1 MNSTWIRI
9 GCACLGAIALAGCQQ
24 DRDTDDTDVTVT
36 SRSRMEADERVAND
50 RVEVRTDRTTVD
62 NERMSSRA
70 ERVARTQF
78 SGADVNDVDAVVSSS
93 GETFY
98 AAELA
103 GDRQVIF
110 DDDGVAV
117 TDPIPDV
124 SSNVDAEVT
133 IERTERMD

>member
-9 GCACLGAIALAGCQQ
+9 SCACLGAMVLAGCQQ

-36 SRSRMEADERVAND
+36 ARSRMEADEQVAND
-50 RVEVRTDRTTVD
+50 RVEVRADRTTVD
-62 NERMSSRA
+62 NERMSPQA
-70 ERVARTQF
+70 QRVARTQF
-78 SGADVNDVDAVVSSS
+78 SGAEVDDAVVSSS

-110 DDDGVAV
+110 NDDGVAV

-124 SSNVDAEVT
+124 SSDVDAEVT
-133 IERTERMD
+133 IERGERLD

>member
-9 GCACLGAIALAGCQQ
+9 SCACLGAMVLAGCQQ

-36 SRSRMEADERVAND
+36 ARSRMEADEQVAND
-50 RVEVRTDRTTVD
+50 RVEVRADRTTVD
-62 NERMSSRA
+62 NERMSPQA
-70 ERVARTQF
+70 QRVARTQF
-78 SGADVNDVDAVVSSS
+78 SGAEVDDAVVSSS

-110 DDDGVAV
+110 NDDGVAV

-124 SSNVDAEVT
+124 SSDVDAEVT
-133 IERTERMD
+133 IERSERLD

>member
-1 MNSTWIRI
+1 M
-9 GCACLGAIALAGCQQ
+9 
-24 DRDTDDTDVTVT
+24 
-36 SRSRMEADERVAND
+36 
-50 RVEVRTDRTTVD
+50 
-62 NERMSSRA
+62 
-70 ERVARTQF
+70 
-78 SGADVNDVDAVVSSS
+78 SSS

-103 GDRQVIF
+103 GDRPVIF

>member
-9 GCACLGAIALAGCQQ
+9 GCACLGAIALAGCQR
-24 DRDTDDTDVTVT
+24 DRGADDADVTVT
-36 SRSRMEADERVAND
+36 ARSRMEADERVAND
-50 RVEVRTDRTTVD
+50 RVEVRAGRTTVD
-62 NERMSSRA
+62 NERMSERA
-70 ERVARTQF
+70 TRVARTQF
-78 SGADVNDVDAVVSSS
+78 SGADVSDADAVVSSS

-124 SSNVDAEVT
+124 SSDADAEIT
-133 IERTERMD
+133 IERNERMD